1 MSNKY
6 SGSSFDD
13 FLEEEG
19 ILDEV
24 STKAQKRLLVLQIG
38 DIMDESNITKTELAN
53 KMETS
58 RSQLDRLLDPDDTS
72 ITLDS
77 LDKLA
82 RAIGR
87 QLKVEFA

>member
-1 MSNKY
+1 MSNKF
-6 SGSSFDD
+6 SGSNFDD

-38 DIMDESNITKTELAN
+38 DIMDESNITKTELAT

-58 RSQLDRLLDPDDTS
+58 RSQLDRLLDPDNTS

>member
-24 STKAQKRLLVLQIG
+24 STKAQKRLLVLQVG

-58 RSQLDRLLDPDDTS
+58 RSQLDRLLDPENTS